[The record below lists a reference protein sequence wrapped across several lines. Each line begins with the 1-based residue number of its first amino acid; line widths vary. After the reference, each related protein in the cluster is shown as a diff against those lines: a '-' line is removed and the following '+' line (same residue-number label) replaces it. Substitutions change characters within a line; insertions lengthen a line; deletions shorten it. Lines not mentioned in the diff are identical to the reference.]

1 MKVNVYLTGAF
12 SKSPQF
18 IPASLVGEV
27 RTVRLARD
35 SLELVEWHRS
45 PALGLAELLQ
55 GSDRIVLTRH
65 PRAGSAG
72 SDQLPSINNTNS

>member
-12 SKSPQF
+12 SQSPEL

-35 SLELVEWHRS
+35 SLELVERHRS

-65 PRAGSAG
+65 PRAGS
-72 SDQLPSINNTNS
+72 DQLPRINNTNS